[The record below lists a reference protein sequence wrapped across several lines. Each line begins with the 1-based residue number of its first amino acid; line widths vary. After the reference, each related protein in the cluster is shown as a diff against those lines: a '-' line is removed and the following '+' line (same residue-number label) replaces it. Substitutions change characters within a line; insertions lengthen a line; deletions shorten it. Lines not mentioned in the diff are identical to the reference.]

1 MEGTIFI
8 NDAISSSI
16 QNYLNY
22 KSNPNREEFN
32 SFLVIVIRALTLIYG
47 ELDIINP
54 YRTNNERGFNEN
66 IKKFGLSDNELL
78 EFKEELQNY
87 YLNDLN
93 KVSNEELFINIQK
106 KLIDMFVLR
115 KSHVLVTDEEVNEF
129 KSLLYTKDDINPSKF
144 ALYNLY
150 TPNSVELINY
160 LNSKL
165 YEIKH
170 EFKFTEY
177 KDIALTSDA
186 YQLAGFNAIE
196 VMNMKEEE
204 ILNVNN
210 KVYHFFRIKENDN
223 NKRARLDDAILYYKK
238 YGNTITS
245 GNGFVD
251 LMLLVSVVAT
261 ILMVI
266 VVVGTKFV
274 G

>member
-266 VVVGTKFV
+266 VVVGTKFM